1 MPFGRVAI
9 LGLGVMGGSLARALS
24 ALDDGPAV
32 VGWSPDE
39 EEREGAV
46 AAGAVIAAPSARA
59 DVFADAD
66 LVVLAAPLRVSCG
79 FMRDVAKQAPP
90 SATISDVVS
99 LKVPLTEAAR
109 AAGLVERWVGSHPM
123 AGREASG
130 FEASTADLF
139 VDTRVWTVADDRA
152 RERIDAVHRLWAAVG
167 AKPEHVDAR
176 EHDRVMALVSHLP
189 QLTSNALA
197 GVLADSGIAPSQLG
211 PGGRDMTRLSESS
224 SAMWRDLL
232 EHAPPDLARSLRAL
246 AESSERLADLLESG
260 DVDSIAAT
268 MSQTARWRRTP

>member
-1 MPFGRVAI
+1 MPFDRVAI

-39 EEREGAV
+39 EEREAAL
-46 AAGAVIAAPSARA
+46 AAGAVIAAPSVRA

-66 LVVLAAPLRVSCG
+66 LVVLATPLRVSCG
-79 FMRDVAKQAPP
+79 FMQEIAEQAVTT
-90 SATISDVVS
+90 ATISDVVS
-99 LKVPLTEAAR
+99 LKAPLAEAAR
-109 AAGLVERWVGSHPM
+109 TAGLVERWVGSHPM

-130 FEASTADLF
+130 FAASTADLF
-139 VDTRVWTVADDRA
+139 VDTRVWTVADDSARA
-152 RERIDAVHRLWAAVG
+152 RIDDVHRLWEAVG

-211 PGGRDMTRLSESS
+211 PGARDMTRLGESS

-232 EHAPPDLARSLRAL
+232 EHAPPELARGLRAL

-268 MSQTARWRRTP
+268 MSRTARWRRTP